1 MRLLTQDL
9 KYATR
14 TLTRTPAFTLS
25 VILVLALGI
34 GATTAIFSLVDATLL
49 RPLPYAGA
57 DRLMMIWEDAS
68 AIGFPRNTPAP
79 ANYFDWRADS
89 RAFEDMAATVSVA
102 RNLTGDGEPL
112 SLDAIRATANLAAV
126 LGIEP
131 LLGRFFTDDEDQP
144 GGAPVAVISHGLW
157 QQRYGGDPALVGREI
172 RLDDAPH
179 TVVGVM
185 GPRMSYPRS
194 DVDVWVPMAFTDNE
208 ASRRQ
213 SHYLNV
219 VGRLHPDA
227 TAEGAA
233 ADAAGAAADMD
244 RIAAALEAEY
254 PESNTNVGA
263 LVVPLEDHY
272 MGDVRSGFLLLLAAV
287 GAVLLIA
294 CANIANLLLVRSS
307 GRSREIAVR
316 AALGAGRAR
325 LVRQML
331 TESLLLA
338 LAGGV
343 VGLGFAWSSFE
354 FLGALIPESVTG
366 TIGLAMDLRVLMVG
380 LAVSLGT
387 GVVFGI
393 VPALSVSHV
402 RLNATLQSA
411 GGRAGVGSASRRFRD
426 VLVVGEVAL
435 TVALLV
441 GAGLLIR
448 SFASVR
454 AVDPGYRPEGV
465 LTLRMDLST
474 AKYSGQP
481 ERLRTF
487 YYDVLE
493 RVESLP
499 GVQSAGFVSFLPLT
513 NRGGSRGLRIEG
525 RPAPDP
531 GNRPDANYRLVT
543 PDYFRTMGIPVR
555 RGRGIEDTDRSD
567 APPVVV
573 INETMARQYWP
584 GEDPIGRRI
593 GGFTGNAWFTIV
605 GIAGDVRGMGLEAP
619 VRAQLYLPVDQDL
632 NFSFFS
638 PRNLAIRASGDPM
651 ALAGVVQEEVW
662 QVDPNQPIK
671 EVRLL
676 GAFIDDE
683 VFQRRTQT
691 LLLGAFAV
699 LALIVASV
707 GIYGVLSYAVSYLT
721 REIGIRMA
729 LGAQRGS
736 VLGMILGQGML
747 LVGIGCVVGIVLAY
761 ALGGVMSSML
771 FGVEATDPV
780 TFVSVPA
787 LLVVVALV
795 ASLIP
800 ARRATRVDPIVAL
813 RWE

>member
-1 MRLLTQDL
+1 MSPLARDL

-49 RPLPYAGA
+49 RPLPYAKA
-57 DRLMMIWEDAS
+57 DELMMIWEDGS
-68 AIGFPRNTPAP
+68 AFGFPRNTPAP
-79 ANYFDWRADS
+79 ANYFDWKADS
-89 RAFEDMAATVSVA
+89 RAFEDMAATLSVA

-112 SLDAIRATANLAAV
+112 SLEAIRATANLAAV

-144 GGAPVAVISHGLW
+144 GGAPVAVISHRLW
-157 QQRYGGDPALVGREI
+157 QQRYGGDPEFVGREI
-172 RLDDAPH
+172 RLDDAPR

-227 TAEGAA
+227 TTE
-233 ADAAGAAADMD
+233 GAAADMD

-254 PESNTNVGA
+254 PDSNTNVGA
-263 LVVPLEDHY
+263 VVVPLEDHY

-325 LVRQML
+325 LVGQML

-343 VGLGFAWSSFE
+343 VGVGFAWWSFQ
-354 FLGALIPESVTG
+354 FLGALVPESVTG
-366 TIGLAMDLRVLMVG
+366 AIGLEMDLRVLVVG
-380 LAVSLGT
+380 LAVSLAT

-393 VPALSVSHV
+393 VPALSVSQV
-402 RLNATLQSA
+402 RLNETLQSA

-454 AVDPGYRPEGV
+454 GVEPGYRPEGV
-465 LTLRMDLST
+465 LTLRMDLSR
-474 AKYSGQP
+474 AKYGGQP
-481 ERLRTF
+481 ERLRSF

-493 RVESLP
+493 RVERLP

-513 NRGGSRGLRIEG
+513 NRGGSRGFRIEG
-525 RPAPDP
+525 RPAPGP

-543 PDYFRTMGIPVR
+543 PDYFRTMGIPIQ
-555 RGRGIEDTDRSD
+555 RGRGIEDTDRAD
-567 APPVVV
+567 AAQVVV

-584 GEDPIGRRI
+584 GEDPIGQRI
-593 GGFTGNAWFTIV
+593 GGFGAASWFTVV

-619 VRAQLYLPVDQDL
+619 VRAQLYLPIDQDL

-651 ALAGVVQEEVW
+651 TLAGVVQEEIW

-747 LVGIGCVVGIVLAY
+747 LVGIGCVVGIGLAY

-771 FGVEATDPV
+771 FGVEATDPA
-780 TFVSVPA
+780 TFVSVPVV
-787 LLVVVALV
+787 LVAVALV

-800 ARRATRVDPIVAL
+800 ARLATRVDPIVAL